1 MGGDSSII
9 LYLQQSLGGR
19 ILDSHAFR
27 GDETIVITREGLL
40 EIFRLLKEDPKLDF
54 NFLTDITAVD
64 YLGKKEPR
72 FEVVYHFYSFRAKHR
87 LRVKVGVPEE
97 DPIGLTGPFM
107 ERGQLAGAGGLGYV
121 RHSLPGPS
129 RLNKDLAL

>member
-40 EIFRLLKEDPKLDF
+40 EVFRLLKEDPKLDF

-87 LRVKVGVPEE
+87 LRVKVGAPEE
-97 DPIGLTGPFM
+97 DPIVD
-107 ERGQLAGAGGLGYV
+107 RV
-121 RHSLPGPS
+121 RQIKWP
-129 RLNKDLAL
+129 